1 MEKPH
6 LYTVIYKNS
15 KGKNIFFE
23 TDNEDTAL
31 RKEVIKN
38 GVTYIDTRYKAKLR
52 LFNYLSRKYATLG
65 DR

>member
-1 MEKPH
+1 MNNPK

-23 TDNEDTAL
+23 TNNEDTAL
-31 RKEVIKN
+31 RKEVVKN

-52 LFNYLSRKYATLG
+52 LFNYLSRKLCNFG
-65 DR
+65 K

>member
-31 RKEVIKN
+31 RKEIIKN

-52 LFNYLSRKYATLG
+52 LFNYLSRKICNFG
-65 DR
+65 K